1 MIKISFNKYLNKMD
15 NMNTSTS
22 AIITMDIFLNFKD
35 EHIFLMDKKI
45 TSNSTIKEYENSP
58 IGAFFKKYED
68 SR

>member
-1 MIKISFNKYLNKMD
+1 MD